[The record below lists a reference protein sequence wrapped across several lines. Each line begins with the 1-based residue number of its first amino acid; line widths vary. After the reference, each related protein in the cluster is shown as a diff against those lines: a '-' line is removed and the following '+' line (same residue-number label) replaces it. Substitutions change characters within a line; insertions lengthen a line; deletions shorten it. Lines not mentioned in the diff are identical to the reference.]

1 MIKNIHHVAV
11 IVPDIDEAL
20 EFWCGV
26 LGLKLDRVEEVL
38 AQEAEV
44 AFLPLGQG
52 AIELVRPTT
61 HDSGAARFLARR
73 GAGMHH
79 VALEVQDLETTLE
92 RLLDNGVRLLNEI
105 PVTAAGGRRA
115 AFVHPDS
122 ASGVLLELYE
132 HAPQ

>member
-1 MIKNIHHVAV
+1 MIKNIHHIAV
-11 IVPDIDEAL
+11 IVPDMDEAL

-38 AQEAEV
+38 GQEAEV

-61 HDSGAARFLARR
+61 DDSGTARFLARR

-92 RLLDNGVRLLNEI
+92 RLLDNGVRLLNET
-105 PVTAAGGRRA
+105 PVTAAGGRKA

-132 HAPQ
+132 YIPQ